1 MCETTCVCLCER
13 VSVCAG
19 PLPSGDL
26 GLGLGGSLGAPEAP
40 RGGSGPSAMRGGSL
54 AGFAAA
60 LRKPLWSPHELPAAG
75 RGSEVGRVDAS
86 CLVTAH
92 SGPDRTVSKP
102 RCAPRPQ
109 GAWP

>member
-1 MCETTCVCLCER
+1 MQALCPVGTW
-13 VSVCAG
+13 VSG
-19 PLPSGDL
+19 RE
-26 GLGLGGSLGAPEAP
+26 GSLGAPEAP
-40 RGGSGPSAMRGGSL
+40 RGGSGPSAVRGGAL

-92 SGPDRTVSKP
+92 SGPDRTVNKP
-102 RCAPRPQ
+102 LCAPRPQ
-109 GAWP
+109 GALP